1 MLTKRAGPDPQAEG
15 DLQPDC
21 ARDRTGPDHG
31 GARHLGSDW
40 LPVGEELS
48 IRARVLEAG
57 GPDLWERFMA
67 ELREEHLGVPA
78 GPSPAGRTVRQ
89 RLHDAYLA
97 ASRAAP
103 APVTPTPSGGSS
115 L

>member
-1 MLTKRAGPDPQAEG
+1 
-15 DLQPDC
+15 
-21 ARDRTGPDHG
+21 
-31 GARHLGSDW
+31 
-40 LPVGEELS
+40 
-48 IRARVLEAG
+48 
-57 GPDLWERFMA
+57 MA